1 MFILCCGLTLCGFGK
16 EGVRAGS
23 CAACVQCPDVSA
35 GSPFATGQSLGATG
49 LCHVVALVVGAIF
62 GIILLVTVLAIVV
75 CIIVYFTS
83 C

>member
-1 MFILCCGLTLCGFGK
+1 MFILCCGLTILGCGE

-23 CAACVQCPDVSA
+23 CAACVQCPDVSV
-35 GSPFATGQSLGATG
+35 GSPFAICQSLGATG